1 MVDLRTVCSGYGC
14 RFMVIECYF
23 DAYAYVE
30 CYVDTCE
37 QFMCD
42 WIFDVLKV
50 CGTGKLTSEKMD
62 LH

>member
-1 MVDLRTVCSGYGC
+1 MVDLQTVCSGYGC
-14 RFMVIECYF
+14 RFMVI
-23 DAYAYVE
+23 E